1 MLALVLADLLPDSS
15 LYYGLLIG
23 VGFLLGV
30 YAHAARMPRLV
41 AFSIML
47 VFLATLLTM
56 VAARSTGG
64 GGVGVP
70 LP

>member
-1 MLALVLADLLPDSS
+1 VLALVLADLLPDSS

-64 GGVGVP
+64 GGGGVP